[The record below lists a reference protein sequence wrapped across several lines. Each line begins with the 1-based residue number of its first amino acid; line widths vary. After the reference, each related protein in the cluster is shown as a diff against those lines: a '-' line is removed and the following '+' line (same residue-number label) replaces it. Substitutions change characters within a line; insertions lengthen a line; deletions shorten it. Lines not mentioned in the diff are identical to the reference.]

1 MPSTVTAVSMDLL
14 VTTDFPAEQTV
25 TLVPADTIPACVHSD
40 TNVGPTDGSHPRFTN
55 RIVMVRFRPTATLA
69 DRQLAIALVNGVVVG
84 GSRASDGSSRVYYV
98 KVADNGSGNGIL
110 AAARTLT
117 HLPQVQFAIFEVVF
131 G

>member
-1 MPSTVTAVSMDLL
+1 
-14 VTTDFPAEQTV
+14 
-25 TLVPADTIPACVHSD
+25 
-40 TNVGPTDGSHPRFTN
+40 
-55 RIVMVRFRPTATLA
+55 MVRFRPTATLA

-84 GSRASDGSSRVYYV
+84 GSCASDGSSRVYYV
-98 KVADNGSGNGIL
+98 KVADNDSGNGIL